1 MFWGRNI
8 MGVAKDVYSPYF
20 NSTEK
25 QLIYS
30 AVEEAAEYLRRYY
43 CFSSREWFNH
53 CYDVRTAHEVQL
65 ESLSRRALAEVK
77 KYISFRH
84 DASHYPKDR
93 YHICLFDNN
102 ILGALRKQSGLE
114 FYPFMVYILTHELVH
129 VARFCQDLHPFECDE
144 KGIEQEEEKVNS
156 LTRKVLD
163 AKKSKTFYRIS
174 TIHQKITAPGSSPA
188 GSIFA

>member
-1 MFWGRNI
+1 MR
-8 MGVAKDVYSPYF
+8 VARDVYSPYF

-30 AVEEAAEYLRRYY
+30 AIEEAAEYLRGYY

-53 CYDVRTAHEVQL
+53 CYDVRTALEVPV
-65 ESLSRRALAEVK
+65 ESLSKKAFAEVK
-77 KYISFRH
+77 RYTSPLPTP
-84 DASHYPKDR
+84 SPYPKDR

-102 ILGALRKQSGLE
+102 ILGALWKQSDLE

-129 VARFCQDLHPFECDE
+129 IARFCQDFHPFECDE
-144 KGIEQEEEKVNS
+144 VGVEKEEEKVNA

-163 AKKSKTFYRIS
+163 VRKNKTFYNIS
-174 TIHQKITAPGSSPA
+174 SFYHKIIAPHRGVAAPILA
-188 GSIFA
+188 